1 VFQFD
6 LILPNE
12 VVGDFEHNWML
23 VLKSSLS
30 IMSNKYNFIDLFAG
44 CGGLSEGFYKQ
55 GFRGL
60 THIEYDHYAC
70 KSLRTR
76 MKYYGYHDN
85 EISVLEKDITDKN
98 IIEQIENEIS
108 GKSVDL
114 LIGGPPCQSFSS
126 LGRAKDENGMKD
138 DPRNYLFESYE
149 EILNHFKPKIFVFE
163 NVTGLLT
170 AKLDKEKTVDIIL
183 KRLGK
188 NYNLIDNPNDM
199 VLNSCNYGVPQV
211 RKRVILIGIRNDID
225 ISPKEVYSG
234 IIKTHYNPDSSDE
247 EKKGKKKYVTVKD
260 AIYDLPPIKPGGGE
274 KKVVHSVDKWNNYLS
289 KVRSKNENVL
299 FDHVS
304 RTHNDKDRKRYFEM
318 SKNKRTFKELLEKK
332 PSLNHTKQRVYNNS
346 DVVQFWDKPSRTII
360 AHLYKDGNQFIH
372 PDYNQERTITPR
384 EAARLQSFPDDFIFE
399 GSRTQQY
406 KQIGNAVPPLMSEAI
421 AKSIKKVLAK
431 L

>member
-1 VFQFD
+1 
-6 LILPNE
+6 
-12 VVGDFEHNWML
+12 
-23 VLKSSLS
+23 
-30 IMSNKYNFIDLFAG
+30 MSKKYNFIDLFAG

-318 SKNKRTFKELLEKK
+318 SKNKWTFKELLEKK
-332 PSLNHTKQRVYNNS
+332 PSLNHIKQRVFNNS
-346 DVVQFWDKPSRTII
+346 YVVQFWDKPSRTII